1 MHYYKHDHHTGTN
14 PKWRGIA
21 AERGVRPL
29 DVYGIWN
36 LLLEHASRQQ
46 DRGSVAQFS
55 AADIAAQYDLEKSD
69 VEAILTEFEARGM
82 IANGR
87 VANWDWYQRDLSTAR
102 VQKHREERR
111 AVDEAAGSPGGDDP
125 APERAQGTETAVQ
138 RDETDVKRDE
148 TDVKRSETPETQ
160 KNKSKSKTPPL
171 TPPPLRVV
179 DGGREQEDLAT
190 QDGTH
195 AGARAGSP
203 LSEAELKKR
212 KHELVIQ
219 QVITEAAR
227 TMPPERY
234 HEFALALCDPTPPRW
249 AREERDR
256 IWRQI
261 KQERD
266 ARSATRA
273 A

>member
-55 AADIAAQYDLEKSD
+55 AADIAAQYDLKKSD

-82 IANGR
+82 IAEGR

-111 AVDEAAGSPGGDDP
+111 AASEGAGSPGGDDP
-125 APERAQGTETAVQ
+125 APERAQDAETK
-138 RDETDVKRDE
+138 VKRDE

-171 TPPPLRVV
+171 TPPPLRLV
-179 DGGREQEDLAT
+179 DGGRKQGDLAT
-190 QDGTH
+190 QNGTH

-203 LSEAELKKR
+203 LSEVELKKR

-234 HEFALALCDPTPPRW
+234 DEFALALCDPTPPRW

-261 KQERD
+261 KRQRN
-266 ARSATRA
+266 ARSAARA

>member
-1 MHYYKHDHHTGTN
+1 
-14 PKWRGIA
+14 
-21 AERGVRPL
+21 
-29 DVYGIWN
+29 
-36 LLLEHASRQQ
+36 
-46 DRGSVAQFS
+46 VAQFS
-55 AADIAAQYDLEKSD
+55 AADIAAQYDLKKSD

-82 IANGR
+82 IAEGR

-102 VQKHREERR
+102 VQKHRGERR
-111 AVDEAAGSPGGDDP
+111 AASEGAGSPGGDDP
-125 APERAQGTETAVQ
+125 APERAQGAETK
-138 RDETDVKRDE
+138 VKCDE

-160 KNKSKSKTPPL
+160 KNKSKSKTAPL
-171 TPPPLRVV
+171 TTPPLRLV
-179 DGGREQEDLAT
+179 DGAREQGDLAT
-190 QDGTH
+190 QNGTH

-234 HEFALALCDPTPPRW
+234 DEFALALCDPTPPRW

-261 KQERD
+261 KRQRNT
-266 ARSATRA
+266 RSAARA

>member
-55 AADIAAQYDLEKSD
+55 AADIAAQYDLKKSD

-82 IANGR
+82 IAEGR

-111 AVDEAAGSPGGDDP
+111 AASEGVGSPGGDEP
-125 APERAQGTETAVQ
+125 APEQAQGAETEVQ
-138 RDETDVKRDE
+138 HDETDVKRG
-148 TDVKRSETPETQ
+148 ETPETQ
-160 KNKSKSKTPPL
+160 KRKSKSKISPL
-171 TPPPLRVV
+171 TPAPLRVV
-179 DGGREQEDLAT
+179 DGGREQGDLAT
-190 QDGTH
+190 QNGTH

-234 HEFALALCDPTPPRW
+234 DEFALALCDPTPPRW

-261 KQERD
+261 KRQRN
-266 ARSATRA
+266 ARSAARA

>member
-1 MHYYKHDHHTGTN
+1 MHYYRHDHHTGMN

-69 VEAILTEFEARGM
+69 VEAILSEFEARGM

-87 VANWDWYQRDLSTAR
+87 VAKWDWYQRDLSTAR
-102 VQKHREERR
+102 VQKHRKERR
-111 AVDEAAGSPGGDDP
+111 AADEGAGSPGGVDP
-125 APERAQGTETAVQ
+125 APEQAQGAETELQ
-138 RDETDVKRDE
+138 RDETE
-148 TDVKRSETPETQ
+148 VKRSETPETQ
-160 KNKSKSKTPPL
+160 KNKSKSESPPL
-171 TPPPLRVV
+171 TPPPLSVV
-179 DGGREQEDLAT
+179 DGGKVQEDFAT
-190 QDGTH
+190 KAGTPAD
-195 AGARAGSP
+195 AGAGSP
-203 LSEAELKKR
+203 LSKAELKKR
-212 KHELVIQ
+212 KHDLVIQ

>member
-36 LLLEHASRQQ
+36 LLLEHASRHQ

-55 AADIAAQYDLEKSD
+55 AADIAAQYDLKKSE

-82 IANGR
+82 IAEGR

-111 AVDEAAGSPGGDDP
+111 AAIEGAGSPGGDEP
-125 APERAQGTETAVQ
+125 PPEQAQGAETK
-138 RDETDVKRDE
+138 VKRDE

-171 TPPPLRVV
+171 TPPPLKLV
-179 DGGREQEDLAT
+179 DGGRLQGDLAT
-190 QDGTH
+190 QNGTH

-234 HEFALALCDPTPPRW
+234 DEFALALCDPTPPRW

-261 KQERD
+261 KQQRN
-266 ARSATRA
+266 ARSAARA

>member
-1 MHYYKHDHHTGTN
+1 MNYYKHDHHTGTN

-55 AADIAAQYDLEKSD
+55 AADIAAQYDLKKSD
-69 VEAILTEFEARGM
+69 VEAILTEFEAHGM
-82 IANGR
+82 IAEGR

-111 AVDEAAGSPGGDDP
+111 AASEGAGSPGGDDP
-125 APERAQGTETAVQ
+125 APERAQGAETK
-138 RDETDVKRDE
+138 VKHDE

-171 TPPPLRVV
+171 TPPPLRLV
-179 DGGREQEDLAT
+179 DGGREQGDLAT
-190 QDGTH
+190 QNGTH

-203 LSEAELKKR
+203 LSEAERKKR
-212 KHELVIQ
+212 KHDLVVQ
-219 QVITEAAR
+219 QVIAEAAR

-234 HEFALALCDPTPPRW
+234 DEFALALCDPTPPRW

-261 KQERD
+261 KRQRN
-266 ARSATRA
+266 ARSAARA

>member
-55 AADIAAQYDLEKSD
+55 AADIAAQYDLKKSD

-82 IANGR
+82 IAEGR

-111 AVDEAAGSPGGDDP
+111 AASEGAGSPGGDDL
-125 APERAQGTETAVQ
+125 APERAQGAETK
-138 RDETDVKRDE
+138 VKRDE
-148 TDVKRSETPETQ
+148 TDVKRGETPETQ

-171 TPPPLRVV
+171 
-179 DGGREQEDLAT
+179 
-190 QDGTH
+190 
-195 AGARAGSP
+195 
-203 LSEAELKKR
+203 
-212 KHELVIQ
+212 
-219 QVITEAAR
+219 
-227 TMPPERY
+227 
-234 HEFALALCDPTPPRW
+234 PPR
-249 AREERDR
+249 R
-256 IWRQI
+256 
-261 KQERD
+261 
-266 ARSATRA
+266 
-273 A
+273 

>member
-1 MHYYKHDHHTGTN
+1 
-14 PKWRGIA
+14 
-21 AERGVRPL
+21 
-29 DVYGIWN
+29 
-36 LLLEHASRQQ
+36 
-46 DRGSVAQFS
+46 
-55 AADIAAQYDLEKSD
+55 
-69 VEAILTEFEARGM
+69 M
-82 IANGR
+82 IAEGR

-111 AVDEAAGSPGGDDP
+111 AASEGAGSPGGDDP
-125 APERAQGTETAVQ
+125 APERAQGAETK
-138 RDETDVKRDE
+138 VKRDE

-171 TPPPLRVV
+171 TPPPLRLV
-179 DGGREQEDLAT
+179 DGGREQGDLAT
-190 QDGTH
+190 QNGTH

-212 KHELVIQ
+212 KHDLVIQ

-234 HEFALALCDPTPPRW
+234 DEFALALCDPTPPRW

-261 KQERD
+261 KRQRN
-266 ARSATRA
+266 ARSAARA

>member
-46 DRGSVAQFS
+46 DRGSVARFS

-69 VEAILTEFEARGM
+69 VEAILSEFEARGM

-111 AVDEAAGSPGGDDP
+111 AASEGAGSPGGDDP
-125 APERAQGTETAVQ
+125 APERAQGAETK
-138 RDETDVKRDE
+138 VKRDE
-148 TDVKRSETPETQ
+148 TDVKRSETPGTQ

-171 TPPPLRVV
+171 TPPPLRLV
-179 DGGREQEDLAT
+179 DGGREQGDLAT
-190 QDGTH
+190 QNGTH

-234 HEFALALCDPTPPRW
+234 DEFALALCDPTPPRW

-261 KQERD
+261 KRQRN
-266 ARSATRA
+266 ARSAARA